1 MFWKGGK
8 PAEEKPPTSS
18 QSVTSDPDTKA
29 TRLDLQSNPRAN
41 FGPAG
46 SSGSIGLGHM
56 RVTAA
61 DPTAES
67 TPASEVDQL
76 DSALMDRAL
85 KWLSVLSDEDKE
97 GKKPDLLLQVDMFKV
112 LLDFRIKLRKTKA
125 TKDEE
130 GPLGV
135 EAMMALIR
143 GEVAGALDKAIETRD
158 VLVAPKQAKGAK
170 LTPQE
175 KERRARLDR
184 ARAIVAEVDP
194 SNARTFSN
202 ADDSEL
208 SDLINRGRPLFQLE
222 EASDE

>member
-1 MFWKGGK
+1 
-8 PAEEKPPTSS
+8 
-18 QSVTSDPDTKA
+18 
-29 TRLDLQSNPRAN
+29 
-41 FGPAG
+41 
-46 SSGSIGLGHM
+46 M

-143 GEVAGALDKAIETRD
+143 GEVAGALAKAIEPRD
-158 VLVAPKQAKGAK
+158 GLVAPKQAKGAK